1 MSAPVH
7 VYKAYIGAGL
17 DEVWRGI
24 TDGEL
29 TSQYRGPCHPDLGMA
44 EFGTGVR
51 SDWTPGAS
59 VEHVTRDGEV
69 VADGKVIA
77 IDVGAEP
84 RAGGQDVDAQEGVTH
99 RRGLSWIDGSAP

>member
-51 SDWTPGAS
+51 SDWTRVRQSSTSP
-59 VEHVTRDGEV
+59 VTAR
-69 VADGKVIA
+69 
-77 IDVGAEP
+77 
-84 RAGGQDVDAQEGVTH
+84 
-99 RRGLSWIDGSAP
+99 LSPTARSLPLTNRTGWK